1 LITALFLLR
10 INSFPAP
17 ASIIFFE
24 MGLLAF
30 SPGLVA
36 GTPKEIKPTRLKQL
50 TWRNSIAR

>member
-1 LITALFLLR
+1 LFLLR

-50 TWRNSIAR
+50 TWRNSLA